1 MIPKEEKIKSNKKKK
16 RYSTSIYYM
25 VALRTRNENNLN
37 LFEQAV

>member
-1 MIPKEEKIKSNKKKK
+1 MIPKEEKIKSNKKK